1 MQQSRSTAT
10 AGFHTGGLPRLL
22 CFACAALLISVPT
35 GRLPAQEIA
44 GITVTPHIIS
54 PLMRWRR
61 PATPELGA
69 RVEIVLRNSTDTP
82 FTIRRDQNW
91 TFDGSSPE
99 QLLQSQDWAWH
110 ETPHVWAEES
120 VQLPPDSLTVLH
132 FNGRSDQW
140 GVGTDH
146 TLQAGPAGRPLAFQL
161 TQPQMWLQDIT
172 FLAVNDAGQLLN
184 SAVTANQ
191 VVVHIRRQDPSG
203 GSLQVSALNIWLP
216 PQAGSQRIFTLA
228 QSVPADQLRMF
239 TGTAGLQT
247 SGGFT
252 AAVQPLPRRNCLVE
266 VQLLAADGTRQ
277 SLWGSLKIRPES
289 FDISGG
295 WIQGDVNGRSALT
308 IDEYRRTLA
317 RMHIN
322 AGQIE
327 EVSGYTDDPQVYH
340 ATPFKRF
347 NRLGDLARYDRD
359 ELLPTIHAVEFIGE
373 PQYGGGRPVPPQ
385 EVHSLLAPYRDS
397 RLHTSVTLSE
407 ERTWRY
413 YAGLSD
419 HPHYDAYRVIAPA
432 ADAWSRYER
441 WNGKS
446 IRWGAPLET
455 VGEMTRSL
463 RELNR
468 PRAIAYWSQG
478 AHDGWGGFLSP
489 RRGSPTADE
498 LRAQAWHA
506 LAARITS
513 LYWFNLS
520 LKSLLKFPDLIQPIT
535 EVNREIRLLDELL
548 LRSTALHHQTLPA
561 GEQPD
566 WELSVLGA
574 PQASL
579 FVVHDVGYDIDEKNS
594 TFRFQKRSGT
604 WNFPRP
610 AWLPAGAEL
619 FRVDA
624 GGTHDVQGTVAD
636 DQVHIQDE
644 VHVVGIYVATADPGL
659 RPALQA
665 RLQKLLARETE
676 LGIDPGRSEQDL
688 QKLRDAA
695 K

>member
-1 MQQSRSTAT
+1 MSAAHSIGTLKLSPDRLRRVLSALMTAV
-10 AGFHTGGLPRLL
+10 
-22 CFACAALLISVPT
+22 LISSAIAP
-35 GRLPAQEIA
+35 LHAQEVA
-44 GITVTPHIIS
+44 GVTVTPHIIS
-54 PLMRWRR
+54 PVMRWRR
-61 PATPELGA
+61 PPTPELGA
-69 RVEIVLRNSTDTP
+69 RVELVLRNASDAP
-82 FTIRRDQNW
+82 LTIRRDQNW
-91 TFDGSSPE
+91 TFDGSTPA
-99 QLLQSQDWAWH
+99 QLLESQDWAWH
-110 ETPHVWAEES
+110 ETPAVWAEES
-120 VQLPPDSLTVLH
+120 VQLPPQALTVLH
-132 FNGRSDQW
+132 FNGRSDKW

-146 TLQAGPAGRPLAFQL
+146 TFQPGPDGQPIPFQL
-161 TQPQMWLQDIT
+161 AKPQVWLQDVT
-172 FLAVNDAGQLLN
+172 FLAVNDSGELLN
-184 SAVTANQ
+184 SALTANQ
-191 VVVHIRRQDPSG
+191 IIVHLRRDDTSG
-203 GSLQVSALNIWLP
+203 GPLQVTALNIWLP
-216 PQAGSQRIFTLA
+216 SAAATQRIFTLA
-228 QSVPADQLRMF
+228 QSLPSAQLKMF
-239 TGTAGLQT
+239 GGTAELGQA
-247 SGGFT
+247 GGFS

-266 VQLLAADGTRQ
+266 VQLQATNGAMQ

-308 IDEYRRTLA
+308 IDQYRRTLA

-327 EVSGYTDDPQVYH
+327 EVAGYTDDAQVYQ

-432 ADAWSRYER
+432 ADAWSRYDR

-506 LAARITS
+506 LSARITS

-520 LKSLLKFPDLIQPIT
+520 LKSLLRFHDLIQPIT
-535 EVNREIRLLDELL
+535 EVNSEIRLLDELL
-548 LRSTALHHQTLPA
+548 LRSTALHHQAMPA
-561 GEQPD
+561 GDQPD
-566 WELSVLGA
+566 WEICVLGA
-574 PQASL
+574 PEAAI
-579 FVVHDVGYDIDEKNS
+579 FVVHDVGYGIDEKTN
-594 TFRFQKRSGT
+594 TFRFQKRQGA

-610 AWLPAGAEL
+610 AWLPSGAEL

-624 GGTHDVQGTVAD
+624 SGTHDAHGTVGE
-636 DQVHIQDE
+636 QVHIQDE
-644 VHVVGIYVATADPGL
+644 VHVVGIYVATASPGL
-659 RPALQA
+659 RQALQA
-665 RLQKLLARETE
+665 RLHTLLAREAE
-676 LGIDPGRSEQDL
+676 LGIDPGSNEQDL
-688 QKLRDAA
+688 EKLKEAA